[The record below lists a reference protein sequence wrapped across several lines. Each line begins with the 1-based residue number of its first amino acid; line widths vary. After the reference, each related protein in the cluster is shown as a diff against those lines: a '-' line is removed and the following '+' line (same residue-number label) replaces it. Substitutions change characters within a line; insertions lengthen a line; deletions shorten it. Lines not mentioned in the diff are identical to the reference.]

1 MSTRESSDKEMSAAT
16 AREHFAE
23 VVNRAAY
30 GKERIVL
37 SRRGKAVAAVVP
49 LDDLLLLEALEERA
63 DREAIGEA
71 EAEVARLGTVS
82 WEAVKK
88 DCGL

>member
-1 MSTRESSDKEMSAAT
+1 MPTPETPAAMSAAE

-37 SRRGKAVAAVVP
+37 SRRGRPVAALVSM
-49 LDDLLLLEALEERA
+49 DDLLLLEALEERA
-63 DREAIGEA
+63 DLAAAREAEEEA
-71 EAEVARLGTVS
+71 ARLGTVA
-82 WEAVKK
+82 WEMVKK

>member
-1 MSTRESSDKEMSAAT
+1 MPTPESSTAMSAAE

-37 SRRGKAVAAVVP
+37 SRRGRPVAALVSM
-49 LDDLLLLEALEERA
+49 DDLLLLEALEERA
-63 DREAIGEA
+63 DLAAAREAEEEA
-71 EAEVARLGTVS
+71 ARLGTIA
-82 WEAVKK
+82 WETVKK